1 MIVSSLIVIVIGLS
15 LCTCRCPEHVVCGS
29 CIISG
34 RDSLPGEDTRGA
46 GRLTSRPNHTPRK
59 GRARIQAQAA
69 CLACEF
75 WAGGTQVGHCPRS
88 DAGVRRAVRATG
100 NEGLG
105 VDFSDIGIDSFLTR
119 SAYAITSPQEAHSF
133 RSKRYWCFNPSPF
146 REMGP
151 QGPCPSAAD
160 GRAAAPAVPRGEGLL
175 VPRRSCLECSS
186 ALTRHS
192 GFSCFLKRLC
202 CSFQCQIGGRDH
214 KLWLPS

>member
-1 MIVSSLIVIVIGLS
+1 MKTLEGQG
-15 LCTCRCPEHVVCGS
+15 GS
-29 CIISG
+29 
-34 RDSLPGEDTRGA
+34 
-46 GRLTSRPNHTPRK
+46 RLAQITHP
-59 GRARIQAQAA
+59 GRAEPESKHRLPAWPASSGQ
-69 CLACEF
+69 
-75 WAGGTQVGHCPRS
+75 GGPRS
-88 DAGVRRAVRATG
+88 VTAPVRMQVFSVLSVRWEMGVWASTSVT
-100 NEGLG
+100 L
-105 VDFSDIGIDSFLTR
+105 GIDSFLTH

-214 KLWLPS
+214 KLWLPSLKSLRTCSA